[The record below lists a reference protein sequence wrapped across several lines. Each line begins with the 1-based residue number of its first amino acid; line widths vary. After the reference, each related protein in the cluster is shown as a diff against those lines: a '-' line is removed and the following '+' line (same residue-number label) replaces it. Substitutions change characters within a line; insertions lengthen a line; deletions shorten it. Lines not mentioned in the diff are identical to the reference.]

1 MVIAYAE
8 AAKHGSHTESA
19 RSFVAQHA
27 ATATRVYVDGREQL
41 SPSTRKQL
49 LRTLVSFDSETAVPA
64 FIEAIQQYARTGESV
79 DDAIWACQGV
89 MQRRVPQYGAPLLEA
104 YLALDPGDKDGH
116 RYSRHLAA
124 AMEYQVDAEWVP
136 TLSEELAKPLE
147 RPTRFDDTGAVKAF
161 RRALFRQTVAA
172 RLLGDLQVQQAVDP
186 LLYVLIDQGKPE
198 IHPAAELSL
207 AKLAEYALPRMLSLL
222 RREDEQL
229 VRLGAQAKPDVG
241 PSHVYFATKW
251 LDLIRHPSI
260 EQELLET
267 WAQTKEPVARTLL
280 VRSLSRLPGSK
291 AGVPALKTTFIET
304 NIKVTLPD
312 GESALETLAQA
323 AVQFFDPTI
332 VPWLMDRAGRVPSVW
347 SRRADVQLALV
358 MAMNALI
365 TEEQLKQGQAV
376 AQRYGGKVGLVAF
389 EQARQLVQRCKM
401 EGACYAKALTSA
413 PTDTFAV
420 TKAATMVAVWGGD
433 GSVDGLLE
441 AMKQL
446 EEPLALHQVLAA
458 LEHLSFKD
466 PKPVQ
471 ARLTQLAA
479 PEGDHAAWSG
489 AKTAAI
495 SASVA
500 RLSAW

>member
-1 MVIAYAE
+1 LATVTAAAIFFGCGGEHGPRAATSPAEEANTLPPAEVEAPAKAAGAANDEQLNERLTQPAEREEAVAALVIAYAE

-251 LDLIRHPSI
+251 LDLIRHPS
-260 EQELLET
+260 
-267 WAQTKEPVARTLL
+267 
-280 VRSLSRLPGSK
+280 
-291 AGVPALKTTFIET
+291 
-304 NIKVTLPD
+304 
-312 GESALETLAQA
+312 
-323 AVQFFDPTI
+323 
-332 VPWLMDRAGRVPSVW
+332 
-347 SRRADVQLALV
+347 
-358 MAMNALI
+358 
-365 TEEQLKQGQAV
+365 TEK
-376 AQRYGGKVGLVAF
+376 
-389 EQARQLVQRCKM
+389 
-401 EGACYAKALTSA
+401 
-413 PTDTFAV
+413 
-420 TKAATMVAVWGGD
+420 
-433 GSVDGLLE
+433 
-441 AMKQL
+441 
-446 EEPLALHQVLAA
+446 
-458 LEHLSFKD
+458 
-466 PKPVQ
+466 
-471 ARLTQLAA
+471 
-479 PEGDHAAWSG
+479 
-489 AKTAAI
+489 
-495 SASVA
+495 
-500 RLSAW
+500 